1 METRQ
6 VRTERNKA
14 ELDQFLWE
22 VLWEPLG
29 FDRDVRK
36 EFNLDVP
43 HIDLMAFDKQT
54 LGGGLVAYY
63 IKDTEVEIRHIAV
76 KSDMQGSAVGR
87 RLVDSLISLL
97 PVKQVAKLKVYARS
111 TSEGFY
117 ARCGFVPYGDR
128 FEHHLFAK
136 HGISI
141 QPMCRQR
148 NLLWTT

>member
-1 METRQ
+1 MEIRQ
-6 VRTERNKA
+6 PSTEKDET

-36 EFNLDVP
+36 KFKLDVP
-43 HIDLMAFDKQT
+43 QIDLMAFDEQT
-54 LGGGLVAYY
+54 LVGALVAYF
-63 IKDTEVEIRHIAV
+63 ISDTEVEIRHIAV

-97 PVKQVAKLKVYARS
+97 SGKPVTKLKVYARS

-117 ARCGFVPYGDR
+117 ARCGFVPVGER
-128 FEHHLFAK
+128 FEHQLFAV

-141 QPMCRQR
+141 QPMS
-148 NLLWTT
+148 LEL

>member
-1 METRQ
+1 MEIRQ
-6 VRTERNKA
+6 PSTEKDKA

-22 VLWEPLG
+22 VLWEP
-29 FDRDVRK
+29 FDFARDVRK
-36 EFNLDVP
+36 VFKLDAP
-43 HIDLMAFDKQT
+43 QIDLMAFEGDT
-54 LGGGLVAYY
+54 LVGALVAYY
-63 IKDTEVEIRHIAV
+63 ITDIEVEIRHIAV

-97 PVKQVAKLKVYARS
+97 SVKQVTKLKVYARS

-128 FEHHLFAK
+128 FEHQLFTK

-141 QPMCRQR
+141 QPMY
-148 NLLWTT
+148 LEL